1 MLSRIIL
8 AAIVLFLVLTFALT
22 DRSWSLVSAPR
33 VSPLGLLDQIP
44 ALAELRRETEAS
56 RQSVP
61 YPGRSAPPAIA
72 GRQPLKAGLAYREL
86 SLFGMPFFAQAEP
99 GLITYIERPGYIQ
112 ALPLN
117 PDQAAALDEATGYG
131 YSEVRFAWW
140 AHLWGWL
147 LVLLIVLW
155 VKARGADVRRAE
167 EREFQRELETAEE
180 SRSA

>member
-1 MLSRIIL
+1 MVSRIIL
-8 AAIVLFLVLTFALT
+8 GAMVLFLGATFALT

-33 VSPLGLLDQIP
+33 VSPLGVLEETP

-61 YPGRSAPPAIA
+61 YPQRSTPPAIE

-99 GLITYIERPGYIQ
+99 GLVTYIERPGDMQ

-117 PDQAAALDEATGYG
+117 PDQAAALDAATGYA

-140 AHLWGWL
+140 AQMWGWL
-147 LVLLIVLW
+147 LVLLIIAW
-155 VKARGADVRRAE
+155 IKARSVEVRRAE
-167 EREFQRELETAEE
+167 EREFQRELEAAEE